1 MLQLLCN
8 IGWHH
13 GTWTYVPGS
22 CDQVNTCPACGKQR
36 SREQHNVRDRQSDGF
51 NRFLQSMQR
60 GLCVRCNQWQR
71 QRKPPVV
78 TP

>member
-13 GTWTYVPGS
+13 GTWTYVPES

-36 SREQHNVRDRQSDGF
+36 SREQHDVRDRQSDGWI
-51 NRFLQSMQR
+51 Q
-60 GLCVRCNQWQR
+60 
-71 QRKPPVV
+71 
-78 TP
+78 